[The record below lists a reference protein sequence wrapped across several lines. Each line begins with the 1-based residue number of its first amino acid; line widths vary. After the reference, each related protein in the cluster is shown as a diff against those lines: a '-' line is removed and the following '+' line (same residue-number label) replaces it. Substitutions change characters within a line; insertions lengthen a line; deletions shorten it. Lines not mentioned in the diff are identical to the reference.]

1 MAPVY
6 AERMPVAVQSVER
19 AATILRLLAAEPE
32 PVALS
37 RIADAVG
44 LAKGT
49 AHGLLQTLLA
59 VGFVEQDPN
68 SSRYRIASAVF
79 CLGAARIDLNLLRS
93 RAINWTDALAARS
106 GETTQVAAFRDGRVV
121 TVHHVV
127 PPNAT
132 GKARGEGPETPLH
145 ASALGKVL
153 LAHDVGAYRSIEGI
167 TLDPL
172 TFHTITDKVRLDREL
187 ARVRDEGWAAEVEER
202 EPEMAAIAAPIRD
215 HRGSVA
221 AAVGVAGHRDR
232 ICDTRGRPRQ
242 ALLTL
247 VVRAGRSISRELGHG
262 RRQ

>member
-1 MAPVY
+1 VPVL
-6 AERMPVAVQSVER
+6 VQSVER
-19 AATILRLLAAEPE
+19 AAAILRLLAGEPD

-49 AHGLLQTLLA
+49 THGLLQTLLA
-59 VGFVEQDPN
+59 VGFAEQDPN
-68 SSRYRIASAVF
+68 SAGYRIAPAVF
-79 CLGAARIDLNLLRS
+79 RLGAPRIDLNLLRS

-121 TVHHVV
+121 TVHYLV

-132 GKARGEGPETPLH
+132 GKALGGGPETPLH
-145 ASALGKVL
+145 ASALGKIL
-153 LAHDVGAYRSIEGI
+153 LAHDVGAYRSIGGI

-172 TFHTITDKVRLDREL
+172 TFHTITDKVRLEREL
-187 ARVRDEGWAAEVEER
+187 ARVRDEGWAVDVEELA
-202 EPEMAAIAAPIRD
+202 PDMAAIAAPIRD

-221 AAVGVAGHRDR
+221 AAVGIGGHRDR

-242 ALLTL
+242 ALITL
-247 VVRAGRSISRELGHG
+247 VVGAGRSISRELGHG